1 MRLSRFTDIGMRAL
15 MYVAAH
21 DRRVST
27 REVAEAY
34 GISKDHVSKS
44 LQALVALEVVESIPG
59 RHGGFLI
66 ACDPEVIRVG
76 TLVRGLEPSLAMA
89 ECFKPD
95 SHCPLTPSCDLA
107 TALQEA
113 QRAFFEALDRYT
125 LADLVRASHPILV
138 QLTYATA

>member
-27 REVAEAY
+27 REVAEAF

-44 LQALVALEVVESIPG
+44 LQALVALGVVESIPG
-59 RHGGFLI
+59 RNGGFLV
-66 ACDPEVIRVG
+66 ATDPHEVRVG
-76 TLVRGLEPSLAMA
+76 ALVKALEPSLAMA

-95 SHCPLTPSCDLA
+95 SQCPLIPSCDLA

-113 QRAFFEALDRYT
+113 QQAFFDALDRHT
-125 LADLVRASHPILV
+125 LADLVKTSHPILV